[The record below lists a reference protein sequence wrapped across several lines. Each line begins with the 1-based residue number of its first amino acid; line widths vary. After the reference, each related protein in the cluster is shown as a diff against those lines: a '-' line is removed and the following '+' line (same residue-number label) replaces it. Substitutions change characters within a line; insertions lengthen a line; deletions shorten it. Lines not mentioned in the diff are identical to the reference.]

1 MGVFIND
8 YLIISGGA
16 AVIVAAYDEEEAL
29 TLAMLAI
36 PFGDTYS
43 IEELPKSKEP
53 GVVRVIRK
61 T

>member
-29 TLAMLAI
+29 NLALLAI
-36 PFGDTYS
+36 PFGDSYS
-43 IEELPKSKEP
+43 IEELPRSKQP